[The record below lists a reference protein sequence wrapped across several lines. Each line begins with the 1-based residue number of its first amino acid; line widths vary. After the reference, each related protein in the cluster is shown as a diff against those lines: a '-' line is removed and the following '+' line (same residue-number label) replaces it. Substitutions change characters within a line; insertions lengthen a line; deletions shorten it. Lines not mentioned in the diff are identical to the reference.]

1 MLVDLKVP
9 QKGNRGTQEMYKHQQ
24 RSTRTDRESSL
35 GATSAVAISSQDLCR
50 LSEDTARF
58 RLTEKI
64 AYDFIW
70 KYMEDLTAVAQ
81 DSSTWAWKRHWD
93 NNHASDYLLIRPSG
107 NPLNMAGVIAMFEV
121 SVVINGKQTS
131 RKGVGWLDR

>member
-9 QKGNRGTQEMYKHQQ
+9 QKGNRGTHEMYKQHQS
-24 RSTRTDRESSL
+24 STRTDRDSSL
-35 GATSAVAISSQDLCR
+35 GATSGVAISSQDLCR
-50 LSEDTARF
+50 SSEDAARF

-64 AYDFIW
+64 VYDFIW

-93 NNHASDYLLIRPSG
+93 NNHASDYILIRPSG
-107 NPLNMAGVIAMFEV
+107 NPLDMAGVIALFEV
-121 SVVINGKQTS
+121 SVVVNGKQTS
-131 RKGVGWLDR
+131 WKGLG